1 MNGSKLVGLVC
12 FSCFVAGVV
21 FYDSCL
27 ATEKSIC
34 IFVRHRARYKEA
46 SYILVRR
53 TVTNSVVFSV
63 VPPQASSE
71 KKQFC
76 QGGDKNNIVHVTR
89 PRPPIKPQHNA
100 QLSSSFAD
108 FPTNM
113 ALPR

>member
-1 MNGSKLVGLVC
+1 MNGSKLVRLVC

-34 IFVRHRARYKEA
+34 IFVRLRARYKEA

-76 QGGDKNNIVHVTR
+76 QGGDKNCARDTTPSRKHPN
-89 PRPPIKPQHNA
+89 NA

-108 FPTNM
+108 FPIGR